1 MNEFDSSNC
10 NLTDPYNGVWCDN
23 STKVLSLKKNG
34 FVGQVPSSFHNLS
47 LLSVLDL
54 SQNTLT
60 GSFPPVRSL
69 VKLSVLDLSYNHF
82 SGTLNPN
89 SSLFELH
96 HLRHLDL
103 CVNNFSSSMPSEFG
117 NLNRLEVLSL
127 CSSDFFGQVPLT
139 ISNLTSLMELYLDHN
154 QLTGSFPLVQN
165 LTKLSFVDFSYNHF
179 SGTIPSLVMPF
190 LSILDLRRN
199 DLTGSLKF
207 PNSSRLE
214 SMYLGNNHFEGTIIE
229 PISKLISLKVLEL
242 SFFNTSYP
250 VDLSLFSPLK
260 SLLLLDLSGN
270 SISPDS
276 LGSKSDNPSN
286 LENLWLTGCSISEFP
301 NIVKNLERLEFIG
314 LSDNRIKG
322 KVPEWLW
329 NLPRLNT
336 VLVSINLLDGFEGPV
351 DVLVNSSVK
360 NLFMDQNSFE
370 GAIPV
375 LPLSINVFSASHN
388 RFTGSIPLSICNY
401 RSLTDLRIGYN
412 NLTGPIPQCL
422 SNLTLVNLRKNNL
435 EGSIPDAFY
444 LSPLGFA
451 ELRIFEISDNE
462 FTGSLPPT
470 YFVNWKASS
479 LTMNEDGGLYMVYIK
494 STSGRLSY
502 FNVETIDLKYKGLSM
517 EQENVLNS
525 YATID
530 FSGNK
535 IEGQIPKSIGL
546 LKALIALNFSNNA
559 FTGHIPM
566 SFSSLSNLE
575 SLDLSSNQ
583 LSGTIPNGLASLSF
597 LGYINVSHNQLKG
610 EIPQGTQITG
620 QPKSSFEENAGLC
633 GLPLQETCFGIN
645 APPTQ
650 QPKEEKEGEEEQ
662 VLNWKGVAIGYASYK
677 PEWLVKIIDYSS
689 YVACGPHQTRALTDL
704 IAATATSM
712 PIMESSA
719 TTRPVWS
726 LCYNSEP
733 ASVEISSPTV
743 AYFALWNPSFFSP
756 HYAILDLVNLRKNN
770 LEGSIPDAS
779 YLSSSLRTLDV
790 GHNRLTGKLPRSLL
804 NCSSLEFL
812 VVDHNQIKDKFPFW
826 LKALPNLQVLILSS
840 NKFYGSISPP
850 GQGPLGFP
858 ELRIFEISDDK
869 FTGSLP
875 QRYFVNWKASSLT
888 MNEDGGLYMVHSGM
902 NQLVL
907 SIDFTQL
914 IKQRLHRPY
923 SPVFL
928 QSGKARVTRHI
939 KNNLSGTIPNGLG
952 SLSFLAY
959 INVSHNQLKGEMPQG
974 TQITGQAKSFFEG
987 NAELCGLPLQET
999 CFGTIAPP
1007 TQQPKEDQEEEQVLN
1022 WKGVVTGYGLGVL
1035 LGLAI
1040 AQVIAS
1046 YKPELLLKIIG
1057 PSKRTSR

>member
-1 MNEFDSSNC
+1 MFESRVRLYFLKLILLCCVLPSSSFTINIDNSSYVACGPNQTQALTEFMNEFDSSHC

-23 STKVLSLKKNG
+23 STSAVTKLRLRACLSGTLKRNSSLFRLEVLSLKKNG

-214 SMYLGNNHFEGTIIE
+214 SMYLGINHFEGTIIE

-242 SFFNTSYP
+242 SFLNTSYP
-250 VDLSLFSPLK
+250 IDISLFSPLK
-260 SLLLLDLSGN
+260 SLSLLDLSGN

-276 LGSKSDNPSN
+276 LGSKSDIPTN

-314 LSDNRIKG
+314 LSDNRMKG

-462 FTGSLPPT
+462 LTGSLPPT

-479 LTMNEDGGLYMVYIK
+479 LTMNEDGSLYM
-494 STSGRLSY
+494 
-502 FNVETIDLKYKGLSM
+502 
-517 EQENVLNS
+517 
-525 YATID
+525 
-530 FSGNK
+530 
-535 IEGQIPKSIGL
+535 
-546 LKALIALNFSNNA
+546 
-559 FTGHIPM
+559 
-566 SFSSLSNLE
+566 
-575 SLDLSSNQ
+575 
-583 LSGTIPNGLASLSF
+583 
-597 LGYINVSHNQLKG
+597 G

-662 VLNWKGVAIGYASYK
+662 VLNWKGVAIGY
-677 PEWLVKIIDYSS
+677 
-689 YVACGPHQTRALTDL
+689 GP
-704 IAATATSM
+704 
-712 PIMESSA
+712 
-719 TTRPVWS
+719 
-726 LCYNSEP
+726 
-733 ASVEISSPTV
+733 
-743 AYFALWNPSFFSP
+743 
-756 HYAILDLVNLRKNN
+756 
-770 LEGSIPDAS
+770 
-779 YLSSSLRTLDV
+779 
-790 GHNRLTGKLPRSLL
+790 
-804 NCSSLEFL
+804 
-812 VVDHNQIKDKFPFW
+812 
-826 LKALPNLQVLILSS
+826 
-840 NKFYGSISPP
+840 
-850 GQGPLGFP
+850 
-858 ELRIFEISDDK
+858 
-869 FTGSLP
+869 
-875 QRYFVNWKASSLT
+875 
-888 MNEDGGLYMVHSGM
+888 
-902 NQLVL
+902 
-907 SIDFTQL
+907 
-914 IKQRLHRPY
+914 
-923 SPVFL
+923 
-928 QSGKARVTRHI
+928 
-939 KNNLSGTIPNGLG
+939 
-952 SLSFLAY
+952 
-959 INVSHNQLKGEMPQG
+959 
-974 TQITGQAKSFFEG
+974 
-987 NAELCGLPLQET
+987 
-999 CFGTIAPP
+999 
-1007 TQQPKEDQEEEQVLN
+1007 
-1022 WKGVVTGYGLGVL
+1022 GVL

-1046 YKPELLLKIIG
+1046 YKPEWLVKIIG
-1057 PSKRTSR
+1057 PNKRIRR

>member
-1 MNEFDSSNC
+1 FFYLYHQSSLSFFLYQNKSSSTVFIKTMFESRVRLYFLKLILLCCVLPSSSFTINIDNSSYVACGPHQTRALTEFMNEFDSSQC

-23 STKVLSLKKNG
+23 STSAVTKLRLRACLSGTLKRNSSLFRLHHLRYLVLSQNNFISSSLPSEFGNLKRLEVLSLKKNG
-34 FVGQVPSSFHNLS
+34 FVGQVPSSFNSLS

-60 GSFPPVRSL
+60 GSFPPVRNL

-127 CSSDFFGQVPLT
+127 CSSDFFGQAPLT

-179 SGTIPSLVMPF
+179 SGTIPSLVNMPF
-190 LSILDLRRN
+190 LSIIDLRRN

-214 SMYLGNNHFEGTIIE
+214 SLYLGNNHFEGKIIE

-242 SFFNTSYP
+242 SFLNTSYP
-250 VDLSLFSPLK
+250 IDISLFSPLK

-276 LGSKSDNPSN
+276 LGSKSDIPTN

-301 NIVKNLERLEFIG
+301 NVVKNLERLEFIG

-351 DVLVNSSVK
+351 DVLANSSVK

-388 RFTGSIPLSICNY
+388 RFTGSIPLSVCNY
-401 RSLTDLRIGYN
+401 KSLTDLRIGYN

-444 LSPLGFA
+444 LSSSLRSLDVGHNQLTGKLPRSLQNCSSLEFLVVDHNRIKDKFPFWLKALPNLQVLILSSNKFYGSISRPGQGPLGFP

-517 EQENVLNS
+517 EQENVLTS

-535 IEGQIPKSIGL
+535 IEGQIPESIGL

-610 EIPQGTQITG
+610 EIPQGTQIMG
-620 QPKSSFEENAGLC
+620 QPKSSFEGNAGLC
-633 GLPLQETCFGIN
+633 GLPLQETCFGTN
-645 APPTQ
+645 VPPTQ
-650 QPKEEKEGEEEQ
+650 QPKEEKEGEEEEE
-662 VLNWKGVAIGYASYK
+662 VLNWKGVAIGY
-677 PEWLVKIIDYSS
+677 
-689 YVACGPHQTRALTDL
+689 GP
-704 IAATATSM
+704 
-712 PIMESSA
+712 
-719 TTRPVWS
+719 
-726 LCYNSEP
+726 
-733 ASVEISSPTV
+733 
-743 AYFALWNPSFFSP
+743 
-756 HYAILDLVNLRKNN
+756 
-770 LEGSIPDAS
+770 
-779 YLSSSLRTLDV
+779 
-790 GHNRLTGKLPRSLL
+790 
-804 NCSSLEFL
+804 
-812 VVDHNQIKDKFPFW
+812 
-826 LKALPNLQVLILSS
+826 
-840 NKFYGSISPP
+840 
-850 GQGPLGFP
+850 
-858 ELRIFEISDDK
+858 
-869 FTGSLP
+869 
-875 QRYFVNWKASSLT
+875 
-888 MNEDGGLYMVHSGM
+888 
-902 NQLVL
+902 
-907 SIDFTQL
+907 
-914 IKQRLHRPY
+914 
-923 SPVFL
+923 
-928 QSGKARVTRHI
+928 
-939 KNNLSGTIPNGLG
+939 
-952 SLSFLAY
+952 
-959 INVSHNQLKGEMPQG
+959 
-974 TQITGQAKSFFEG
+974 
-987 NAELCGLPLQET
+987 
-999 CFGTIAPP
+999 
-1007 TQQPKEDQEEEQVLN
+1007 
-1022 WKGVVTGYGLGVL
+1022 GVL

-1046 YKPELLLKIIG
+1046 YKPEWLVKIIG
-1057 PSKRTSR
+1057 SNKRIRR

>member
-1 MNEFDSSNC
+1 MFESRVRLYFLKLILLCCVLPSSSFTISIDNSSYVACGPHQTEALTGFMNEFDSSNC

-23 STKVLSLKKNG
+23 STSAVTKLRLRACLSGTLKRNSSLFRLHHLRYLVLSQNNFISSPLPSEFGNLKRLEVLSLKKNG

-60 GSFPPVRSL
+60 GSFPHVRSL

-139 ISNLTSLMELYLDHN
+139 ISNPTSLMELYLDHN
-154 QLTGSFPLVQN
+154 QLT
-165 LTKLSFVDFSYNHF
+165 
-179 SGTIPSLVMPF
+179 VMPF

-214 SMYLGNNHFEGTIIE
+214 SMYLGNNHFEGTTKE

-242 SFFNTSYP
+242 SFLNTSYP
-250 VDLSLFSPLK
+250 IDISLFSPLK

-276 LGSKSDNPSN
+276 LGSKSDIPTN

-314 LSDNRIKG
+314 LSDNRMKG

-336 VLVSINLLDGFEGPV
+336 VL
-351 DVLVNSSVK
+351 
-360 NLFMDQNSFE
+360 NSFE

-444 LSPLGFA
+444 LSSSLRSLDVGHNQLTGKLPKSLQNCSSLEFLVVDHNRIKDKFPFWLKALPNLQVLILSSNKFYGSISPPGQGPLGFA
-451 ELRIFEISDNE
+451 EFRIFEISDNE

-479 LTMNEDGGLYMVYIK
+479 LTMNEDGSLYMVYIK

-525 YATID
+525 HATID

-566 SFSSLSNLE
+566 SFSSLSNLQ

-597 LGYINVSHNQLKG
+597 LGYINVSHNQFKG

-633 GLPLQETCFGIN
+633 GLPLQETCFGTN

-650 QPKEEKEGEEEQ
+650 QPKEEKEREE
-662 VLNWKGVAIGYASYK
+662 
-677 PEWLVKIIDYSS
+677 
-689 YVACGPHQTRALTDL
+689 R
-704 IAATATSM
+704 
-712 PIMESSA
+712 
-719 TTRPVWS
+719 
-726 LCYNSEP
+726 
-733 ASVEISSPTV
+733 
-743 AYFALWNPSFFSP
+743 
-756 HYAILDLVNLRKNN
+756 
-770 LEGSIPDAS
+770 
-779 YLSSSLRTLDV
+779 
-790 GHNRLTGKLPRSLL
+790 
-804 NCSSLEFL
+804 
-812 VVDHNQIKDKFPFW
+812 
-826 LKALPNLQVLILSS
+826 
-840 NKFYGSISPP
+840 NK
-850 GQGPLGFP
+850 
-858 ELRIFEISDDK
+858 
-869 FTGSLP
+869 
-875 QRYFVNWKASSLT
+875 
-888 MNEDGGLYMVHSGM
+888 
-902 NQLVL
+902 
-907 SIDFTQL
+907 
-914 IKQRLHRPY
+914 
-923 SPVFL
+923 
-928 QSGKARVTRHI
+928 
-939 KNNLSGTIPNGLG
+939 
-952 SLSFLAY
+952 
-959 INVSHNQLKGEMPQG
+959 
-974 TQITGQAKSFFEG
+974 
-987 NAELCGLPLQET
+987 C
-999 CFGTIAPP
+999 
-1007 TQQPKEDQEEEQVLN
+1007 
-1022 WKGVVTGYGLGVL
+1022 
-1035 LGLAI
+1035 
-1040 AQVIAS
+1040 
-1046 YKPELLLKIIG
+1046 
-1057 PSKRTSR
+1057 